1 VLVVDANVARAACGG
16 DGDGF
21 AVLGD
26 ELASVP
32 LMWSEARASLHLQVS
47 KGEIGREDGDII
59 RDRLETCPVDRVD
72 PPELGAEAW
81 RLAEEFGWGRTY
93 DAEYVALAKLLGCRL
108 VTLDARLRR
117 GADRLGLVVT
127 PAEL

>member
-1 VLVVDANVARAACGG
+1 MLVVDANVARAACGG
-16 DGDGF
+16 EDDGF

-32 LMWSEARASLHLQVS
+32 LMWSEARASLHLALL
-47 KGEIGREDGDII
+47 KGEIGRADGEII
-59 RDRLETCPVDRVD
+59 HDRLENCPIDRVE
-72 PPELGAEAW
+72 PPELGREAW

-93 DAEYVALAKLLGCRL
+93 DAEYVALAKLLDCRL
-108 VTLDARLRR
+108 VTLDTRLRR
-117 GADRLGLVVT
+117 GTDRLGFVVT